1 MSAETKAILEERK
14 IRYPHLS
21 EAERKEYQQRIG
33 RAAREDWRRYVTDIV
48 GQMTEAA
55 AQGSMTRMHKLAQM
69 LGEKNSNGEAN
80 LNLTARNDIL
90 VSERA
95 RLDVWADFL
104 EEKFKAPTL
113 PVLLSEQLS
122 TPPANCGITM
132 STPPVTQDEVD
143 EAVFHLANGKAV
155 GADGI
160 HGEYF
165 KASPSARA
173 RLLEIINEFWCTEKI
188 PEDWSLGRFIMLHKK
203 GCRNN
208 PNNYRAICLL
218 SHAYKVLSS
227 NCSAALLQ
235 WITQFQTA
243 TTASDQNV
251 DAGTTCTS

>member
-1 MSAETKAILEERK
+1 MSAEAKAILEERK
-14 IRYPHLS
+14 ICYPHLS

-55 AQGSMTRMHKLAQM
+55 AQGSMTRMHKLART
-69 LGEKNSNGEAN
+69 LGEKNSNGDAN
-80 LNLTARNDIL
+80 LNLTARNYII
-90 VSERA
+90 VSEGT

-113 PVLLSEQLS
+113 PVLLLEQLS

-132 STPPVTQDEVD
+132 STSPVTQDEVD

-173 RLLEIINEFWCTEKI
+173 RLLEIINEFWCTEEI

-203 GCRNN
+203 DCRNN
-208 PNNYRAICLL
+208 PNNYRAIYLL

-227 NCSAALLQ
+227 IHCCS
-235 WITQFQTA
+235 
-243 TTASDQNV
+243 
-251 DAGTTCTS
+251 G